1 MSHNQRKFLDGV
13 LAAMVLVLLFSGC
26 ELVPTTPPS
35 QGSAPSPSGR
45 QTGQRS
51 SDGTVDPAIVARLKG
66 VMVPLLQHMDHPLPP
81 SQVRVGI
88 LDDPHINAANGGA
101 GDFYV
106 TQGLLQKA
114 NDDELR
120 AVMAHEIAHADLGHV
135 AKQQRLSTGLQVGMV
150 LLEQVFPKTEALAPI
165 AAQLVANAYTRQEE
179 YQADSHG
186 VELLNRTGVNGK
198 ALMVHTLTWLQQT
211 EGDSGGFFATHP
223 ATGDRIQAV
232 QRLPG

>member
-1 MSHNQRKFLDGV
+1 MYTDRRAFITG
-13 LAAMVLVLLFSGC
+13 ATAIVLLSGC
-26 ELVPTTPPS
+26 ELVPTPPPS
-35 QGSAPSPSGR
+35 QGSAPSTGGR
-45 QTGQRS
+45 QTAQRS
-51 SDGTVDPAIVARLKG
+51 TGGEVDPAIVARLKG
-66 VMVPLLQHMDHPLPP
+66 AMLPLLQHMDHPLPTNR
-81 SQVRVGI
+81 VRVGI

-106 TQGLLQKA
+106 TLGLLQKA

-135 AKQQRLSTGLQVGMV
+135 AKLQKVSTGLQLGTV
-150 LLEQVFPKTEALAPI
+150 LLEQVFPKAQAIAPI
-165 AAQLVANAYTRQEE
+165 AQQLVANAYTRREE

-186 VELLNRTGVNGK
+186 VELLKRTGLNGK
-198 ALMVHTLTWLQQT
+198 ALMVHTLTWLQET

-232 QRLPG
+232 QQLPG

>member
-1 MSHNQRKFLDGV
+1 MYTARWNFLCGV
-13 LAAMVLVLLFSGC
+13 TAIMMVLSGC
-26 ELVPTTPPS
+26 ELVPSAPPN
-35 QGSAPSPSGR
+35 QGSAPSPGGD
-45 QTGQRS
+45 QTAQRT
-51 SDGTVDPAIVARLKG
+51 SDGTVNPVVVARLKS
-66 VMVPLLQHMDHPLPP
+66 VMVPLLQHMDHPLAT

-101 GDFYV
+101 GNFYV
-106 TQGLLQKA
+106 TLGLLQKA

-135 AKQQRLSTGLQVGMV
+135 AKQQRLSTGLQVGTV
-150 LLEQVFPKTEALAPI
+150 LLEQIFPKAQALAPI
-165 AAQLVANAYTRQEE
+165 ASQLVANAYTRQEE

-186 VELLNRTGVNGK
+186 VELLNRTGINGK
-198 ALMVHTLTWLQQT
+198 ALMVHTLTWLEQT